1 MKEQDSLRKRWRWPG
16 EGGYTADS
24 ETNGLKLY
32 VKGQL
37 SGTADWLNME
47 GRNQQEFLA
56 VSLSNDLYAAPF
68 TEMEVEEEEE
78 LVERRW
84 AERAEFGTWIRHPR
98 KDIKQ
103 EVEYSNPEPEL
114 ERKSREITLGIRS
127 I

>member
-24 ETNGLKLY
+24 ETNGLKLH

-37 SGTADWLNME
+37 SGTTDWLNTE

-68 TEMEVEEEEE
+68 TEMEVEEEEFSGDGG
-78 LVERRW
+78 LNVLSLGLGLDIQ
-84 AERAEFGTWIRHPR
+84 AKTSSR
-98 KDIKQ
+98 KLNIQ
-103 EVEYSNPEPEL
+103 IQSL
-114 ERKSREITLGIRS
+114 S
-127 I
+127 